1 ALHRGSPPGT
11 AYRPRAGPPRVRCAG
26 CLFFRSV
33 GRPPDN
39 RSRFTNVTHG
49 KEDVM
54 NAKGRTPA
62 RRANRPARSR
72 GVPPSPRELCRA
84 VALDPQQVRAKFP
97 NVAALIDE
105 LVPG

>member
-1 ALHRGSPPGT
+1 
-11 AYRPRAGPPRVRCAG
+11 
-26 CLFFRSV
+26 
-33 GRPPDN
+33 
-39 RSRFTNVTHG
+39 
-49 KEDVM
+49 M

-72 GVPPSPRELCRA
+72 GVTPSLRELCRA